1 MEFDLKK
8 RAITAGLVV
17 DVDPDEA
24 EILGIAAMDV
34 VSDDV
39 EQELMSSR
47 FDPCEHDLENIKIE
61 TN

>member
-1 MEFDLKK
+1 METDLKK
-8 RAITAGLVV
+8 RAITAGLLV

-39 EQELMSSR
+39 EQALMSSR
-47 FDPCEHDLENIKIE
+47 FDPCEHDLEKIKIG
-61 TN
+61 TK

>member
-1 MEFDLKK
+1 MDIDLKK

-34 VSDDV
+34 VSDNV
-39 EQELMSSR
+39 EQELISSR
-47 FDPCEHDLENIKIE
+47 FDPCEHDLDNFKIDTE
-61 TN
+61 